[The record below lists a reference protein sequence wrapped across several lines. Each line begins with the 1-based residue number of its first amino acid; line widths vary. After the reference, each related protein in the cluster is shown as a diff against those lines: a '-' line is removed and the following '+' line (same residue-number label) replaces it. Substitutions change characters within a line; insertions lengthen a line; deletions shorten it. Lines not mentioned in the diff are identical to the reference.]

1 MGSYPAGNPR
11 SRLGDARTG
20 RRAGTRQL
28 AAVMRSLREEF
39 DFPIFLRKRW
49 RPGFDSVEFD
59 LSGLL
64 LEENTRSTRQAVEEL
79 SPLNPA
85 VVVEGER

>member
-1 MGSYPAGNPR
+1 VRNLTFQSSSGSG
-11 SRLGDARTG
+11 G
-20 RRAGTRQL
+20 
-28 AAVMRSLREEF
+28 
-39 DFPIFLRKRW
+39 
-49 RPGFDSVEFD
+49 RPGFDSVVFD
-59 LSGLL
+59 MSGLP

>member
-1 MGSYPAGNPR
+1 VEA
-11 SRLGDARTG
+11 
-20 RRAGTRQL
+20 
-28 AAVMRSLREEF
+28 
-39 DFPIFLRKRW
+39 
-49 RPGFDSVEFD
+49 GFDSVEFD